1 MSVQTQIIAH
11 NLAKQ
16 FDQSGNTVVAYEHLD
31 FSVDYGEFVCI
42 VGPSGCGKTTLLR
55 TLAGLERATEGTLQ
69 VNSTHGTETLQIG
82 MVFQE
87 HGLFP
92 WMRIADNIRF
102 PLENNARLK
111 GQDVA
116 AICQRYLQHI
126 GMEKFARFFPHQVS
140 GGMRQRVSLARSFAV
155 DPDILLMDE
164 PFVFLDYQTR
174 QVLHQLVL
182 DIWSDSGKTVVFV
195 THDIEEAVYLADRV
209 LVMSAHPGQIIQTF
223 DIEFDRPR
231 NPQSIRQDPRYF
243 DYVNR
248 ISMLIQTGMS
258 ATAEPAG

>member
-1 MSVQTQIIAH
+1 
-11 NLAKQ
+11 
-16 FDQSGNTVVAYEHLD
+16 
-31 FSVDYGEFVCI
+31 
-42 VGPSGCGKTTLLR
+42 
-55 TLAGLERATEGTLQ
+55 
-69 VNSTHGTETLQIG
+69 
-82 MVFQE
+82 
-87 HGLFP
+87 
-92 WMRIADNIRF
+92 MRIADNIRF